1 MSEIEDLNIPEDAA
15 ALVLYADGGVAM
27 HLPKMTGDDD
37 APISDHVLA
46 VAAFSAL
53 VAHASDRVE
62 DLITEFE
69 NGQWLD
75 EVRH

>member
-1 MSEIEDLNIPEDAA
+1 MTEIEDLNIPDDAA
-15 ALVLYADGGVAM
+15 ALVLYADGGVAL

-37 APISDHVLA
+37 APIPDHALA
-46 VAAFSAL
+46 IAAFGAL
-53 VAHASDRVE
+53 VARAPDRVE